1 MAKEQIEPVQ
11 DEVYVMNDDE
21 RAAVEEG
28 LQEAR
33 RGEFVGDDEME
44 AFWKSIGVL

>member
-1 MAKEQIEPVQ
+1 MAKEQIEPVE
-11 DEVYVMNDDE
+11 DKVYVMSDDE

-33 RGEFVGDDEME
+33 RGEFVSDEEMK
-44 AFWKSIGVL
+44 AFWTRIGFL